1 MIFERNKKRYI
12 AVFVIKEQEVRVV
25 LRRKRFKPSSD
36 TVRFRKSTFP
46 IDVSYPTYAK
56 GLRLFYFIDIKDGQV
71 LLNETTEESVINPEI
86 LDIILARKI
95 VSQLTS
101 NLANTETKM
110 KAFSI
115 LLGIIIGAL
124 GGFIAGGYF

>member
-1 MIFERNKKRYI
+1 MLFENKKRYI

-25 LRRKRFKPSSD
+25 LRKRRFKASNS
-36 TVRFRKSTFP
+36 TVRYKKRTFP
-46 IDVSYPTYAK
+46 IDVSHPTYAK
-56 GLRLFYFIDIKDGQV
+56 GLKLFYFIDIKDGQV
-71 LLNETTEESVINPEI
+71 LLNEVTEESVINPEI

-110 KAFSI
+110 KVLSV